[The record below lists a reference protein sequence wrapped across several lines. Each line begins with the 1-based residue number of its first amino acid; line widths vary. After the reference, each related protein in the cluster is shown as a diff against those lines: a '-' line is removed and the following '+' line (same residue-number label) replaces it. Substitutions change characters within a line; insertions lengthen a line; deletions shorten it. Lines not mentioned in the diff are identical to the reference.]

1 MGRSWLIR
9 SEDVAGM
16 GDHHQLGPGNLFRD
30 ELSVAWSYQAVP
42 FAVNHQ
48 RRRRNAGQPAVG
60 FPGKNPLQLRIV
72 AIWMREPG
80 PALLYVFLDQTLR
93 RARVIDER
101 HTSAGSLFACH
112 GAARQQ
118 HLGPFRLATYPIGAA
133 RGGAAQNQGTD
144 APRGLERE

>member
-1 MGRSWLIR
+1 MWLAWGIITSLAPGIFSAMSFPLPGATRRS
-9 SEDVAGM
+9 
-16 GDHHQLGPGNLFRD
+16 P
-30 ELSVAWSYQAVP
+30 P
-42 FAVNHQ
+42 PVNPQ
-48 RRRRNAGQPAVG
+48 RRRRNPGQPPVA

-101 HTSAGSLFACH
+101 HSSAGSLFACH

-118 HLGPFRLATYPIGAA
+118 HLGRFRLGTYRVGAA